1 MGITAVVDLVVVWI
15 ELELLVVVVL
25 IVEVVEVLSVVVVV
39 VVVVGSGLSVGTS
52 PALTHPVLSVNAF
65 GQVICLNVI
74 LGLSALRNQ
83 SKRHLQPAFNFS
95 GKVSH

>member
-1 MGITAVVDLVVVWI
+1 MLEVVVGLMLDVV
-15 ELELLVVVVL
+15 ERVVVV
-25 IVEVVEVLSVVVVV
+25 VDRVVLEVLNVVVVV
-39 VVVVGSGLSVGTS
+39 VVVVGNGLSVGTS
-52 PALTHPVLSVNAF
+52 PALTHPVLSVKAF
-65 GQVICLNVI
+65 GQVICLNVK